1 MSNPT
6 ARRGIVAAA
15 HVYYIIVAFEF
26 FYMVSPF
33 AAYLYGIYAP
43 GLDFIAASPML
54 SWLNTFYL
62 PHIVIETNSAFI
74 NAHNG
79 IGAVLLTGG
88 LIAFIV
94 GVVQIYGSKLRK
106 GAEVVGGMYRHIR
119 HPQYLALI
127 IAGLGMTFIWPR
139 FLVLVGFV
147 TIACVYVILARV
159 EERMCMAR
167 FPGYAD
173 YMSRTGRFLPQALE
187 MRMTPRISARSR
199 AGRFSAAALAYG
211 LALAFAMSAG
221 LLLQARS
228 IAALPAVYTDS
239 AAYLALR
246 NVDQPRID
254 SVARIA
260 EKDHR
265 VAAALAAARGSADV
279 RLINYV
285 LPAEFHVSEIPMYI
299 PEGEVAGHGW
309 PAIEHPQRFKIV
321 FTRIDSRPGA
331 VPSGSDIVK
340 RALNKHPIV
349 EVHVDLAATAVI
361 DVRAP
366 PAHSFYGGMPV
377 PVY

>member
-62 PHIVIETNSAFI
+62 PHIVIETSSAFI
-74 NAHNG
+74 DAHNA
-79 IGAVLLTGG
+79 IGVVLLTGG
-88 LIAFIV
+88 LSAFIV

-119 HPQYLALI
+119 HPQYLALT

-147 TIACVYVILARV
+147 TIACVYAILARV
-159 EERMCMAR
+159 EERMCMTR

-173 YMSRTGRFLPQALE
+173 YMSRTGRFLPRQIE
-187 MRMTPRISARSR
+187 MAVMHDRSR
-199 AGRFSAAALAYG
+199 SRLGRLTAAVLSYG

-239 AAYLALR
+239 AAYLAIR

-260 EKDHR
+260 GQDHR

-285 LPAEFHVSEIPMYI
+285 LPAEFYVSEIPMYI
-299 PEGEVAGHGW
+299 PEGEVTGHGW

-349 EVHVDLAATAVI
+349 EAHVDLAATAVI

-366 PAHSFYGGMPV
+366 TAHSFYGGMPV